1 MATETC
7 AISSSFDQGLLMN
20 PCALPLKAARAMSI
34 EPNAVIRMIERFG
47 SRRRI
52 SRRSSRPLRSGRLTS
67 SSIKSNGRS
76 SSLCN
81 PASPVSAGVTSK
93 PSDVRRASRPSRI
106 SISSSTTSMDPL
118 GMNRFSCYGKFEP
131 ERRSFSRRRA
141 HVNLAR
147 MLLYDA
153 VAHRKTQAGAPTGG
167 LCCEKWI
174 ENAMEML
181 GRNAGARVGDLN
193 FHRTVVGAR
202 ADFQHATAGHRIARV
217 HEEIQKH
224 LL

>member
-1 MATETC
+1 MKSC
-7 AISSSFDQGLLMN
+7 A
-20 PCALPLKAARAMSI
+20 PPLKAARAMSI
-34 EPNAVIRMIERFG
+34 EPNAVMRMIERFG

-52 SRRSSRPLRSGRLTS
+52 SRSSSRPLRSGRLTS

-106 SISSSTTSMDPL
+106 SISSSTTSMEPL
-118 GMNRFSCYGKFEP
+118 GMDRFSCYGKFEP
-131 ERRSFSRRRA
+131 ERCSLAWRGA
-141 HVNLAR
+141 HVNFSR

-153 VAHRKTQAGAPTGG
+153 VAHRKTQPGAPAGG

-174 ENAMEML
+174 ENAMEVL
-181 GRNAGARVGDLN
+181 WRDARSGVGDLN
-193 FHRTVVGAR
+193 FHRTVVGPR
-202 ADFQHATAGHRIARV
+202 TDFQHAAAWHRIARV
-217 HEEIQKH
+217 HKEIQKH